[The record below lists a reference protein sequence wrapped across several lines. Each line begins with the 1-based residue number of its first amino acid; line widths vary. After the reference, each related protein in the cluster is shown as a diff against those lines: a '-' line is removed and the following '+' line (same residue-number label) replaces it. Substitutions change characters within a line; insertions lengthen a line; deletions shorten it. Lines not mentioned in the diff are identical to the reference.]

1 MNPFRSSEYGEFP
14 CIENPVLLKYI
25 ALDVISGRKIPSLSI
40 LNVDLIPVNHQ
51 QRKKKENLRKKN
63 SKTFKFLEKNSNLT

>member
-40 LNVDLIPVNHQ
+40 LNVDLIIHYQNTKIYIFQ
-51 QRKKKENLRKKN
+51 LFRIRFSLDG
-63 SKTFKFLEKNSNLT
+63 